1 MSAFDPLRTLAAGMI
16 EELEL
21 EQGTR
26 AMTDPGISQGPLAR
40 ILAAV
45 SLPLLA
51 GLSQAGSAAQTP
63 ASAPLPPAVEAA
75 ARDFPALRGLCAPRP
90 ATPGPRGGASPT
102 DLVPLGP
109 TRVFDNLYYVGSRSL
124 SAWAISTS
132 KGIILIDALRNADEA
147 RSVIEPSMR
156 RLGLD
161 PAQIR
166 YIVVTHGHGD
176 HYGGVRYL
184 VERYRPRVVM
194 SEIDWG
200 EVAKPVLQ
208 LDAPHWGRPPER
220 DIAVRD
226 GHRLRLGDT
235 TIELPVARTHTPGT
249 ISPIFT
255 VRDGRRRH
263 KVLLWGGTGFN
274 FGPSVERLG
283 SYGASADRLQALARR
298 RKVDVLISNHPNSDA
313 SIERMEAM
321 RERQPRAAHPFVI
334 GRSRV
339 SAVLGALGTCA
350 RFQAQAINQ
359 SDASN
364 R

>member
-1 MSAFDPLRTLAAGMI
+1 MTISTKFSTSVGCALAATS
-16 EELEL
+16 L
-21 EQGTR
+21 
-26 AMTDPGISQGPLAR
+26 SFLAAAS
-40 ILAAV
+40 AAV
-45 SLPLLA
+45 SA
-51 GLSQAGSAAQTP
+51 VQAP
-63 ASAPLPPAVEAA
+63 HPAPLPAGVDAA
-75 ARDFPALRGLCAPRP
+75 AADFPALRGLCAPRP
-90 ATPGPRGGASPT
+90 ATPRERGAASPT
-102 DLVPLGP
+102 DPVPLGP
-109 TRVFDNLYYVGSRSL
+109 TRVFNNLYYVGSRSL
-124 SAWAISTS
+124 SAWAITTS
-132 KGIILIDALRNADEA
+132 RGIILIDALRNAHEA
-147 RSVIEPSMR
+147 QLVIEPSMR

-176 HYGGVRYL
+176 HYGSVRYL

-194 SEIDWG
+194 SEIDWA

-208 LDAPHWGRPPER
+208 LDAPHWGRPPAR

-226 GHRLRLGDT
+226 GHRLRLGET

-274 FGPSVERLG
+274 FGPSVERLE
-283 SYGASADRLQALARR
+283 SYAASADRLQALARR
-298 RKVDVLISNHPNSDA
+298 RKVDVLVSNHPNSDA
-313 SIERMEAM
+313 SIERMKAM
-321 RERQPRAAHPFVI
+321 RQLEPGAPHPFVI
-334 GRSRV
+334 GQSRV

-350 RFQAQAINQ
+350 RFQARAIKEIE
-359 SDASN
+359 ASK